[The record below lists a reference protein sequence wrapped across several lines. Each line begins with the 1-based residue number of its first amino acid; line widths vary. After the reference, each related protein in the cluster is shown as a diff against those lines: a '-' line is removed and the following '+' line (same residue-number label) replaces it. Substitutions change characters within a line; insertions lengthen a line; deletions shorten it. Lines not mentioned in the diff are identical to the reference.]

1 MKLERIAGLRER
13 RMLDARK
20 GTRATL
26 WIMAIMIF
34 LTVLAAALGLAMAR
48 AGRALDRQLAA
59 RLTVQVVEPDPARLA
74 VQVAA
79 LKQTLGKKANVA
91 RVREVDRAELAALL
105 KPWLGDAGLDPDL
118 PMPALLDVDLRDSS
132 EVTIVDVE
140 TAAHAVVPGARIDR
154 NARWLAPARSF
165 MGVLGWLGAALV
177 ALMASACA
185 AVVLLAARSGL
196 DTHRDTIEVLH
207 MLGSTDVQVARLFQH
222 RIALDTLAGGVIG
235 ALAAGALVL
244 PLQTQAGD
252 IGSEPAQG
260 AVLAPLDWLLLAL
273 LPLLFTLLATF
284 AARASVLRAL
294 GKSL

>member
-34 LTVLAAALGLAMAR
+34 LTVLAAALGLAMLR
-48 AGRALDRQLAA
+48 AGHALDRQLAA

-79 LKQTLGKKANVA
+79 LKRTLEEKANVA

-105 KPWLGDAGLDPDL
+105 RPWLGDAGLDPDL

-132 EVTIVDVE
+132 DVTIVDVE

-207 MLGSTDVQVARLFQH
+207 MLGSTDVQVARLFQR

-244 PLQTQAGD
+244 LLEARAGAM
-252 IGSEPAQG
+252 GSELAQG
-260 AVLAPLDWLLLAL
+260 AALAPLDWLLLAL
-273 LPLLFTLLATF
+273 LPLLFTLLATL